1 MTAAVAE
8 KIEAAPPR
16 TITSRRFIL
25 PDWTDTQSWLLPRL
39 KVKLPHLQDIQI
51 HGWIR
56 SITDAQEFM
65 FIRTENAVACAQMTK
80 DVMSSAPEV
89 IERFVL
95 AKDRTEPGQVEECLH
110 LYGDLVRWAQNVGAR
125 DMTIEQFTDVTHEA
139 LAGRLG
145 RTFSRETVFVRV
157 EGKR

>member
-16 TITSRRFIL
+16 TITSRRFCL
-25 PDWTDTQSWLLPRL
+25 PDWTDTQGWLLPRL

-95 AKDRTEPGQVEECLH
+95 AKDRTEPSQVEECLH
-110 LYGDLVRWAQNVGAR
+110 LYGDLIRWAQNVGAR
-125 DMTIEQFTDVTHEA
+125 DMTIEQFTDVTHES
-139 LAGRLG
+139 LAARLG

-157 EGKR
+157 AGKR

>member
-1 MTAAVAE
+1 MSAAVAE
-8 KIEAAPPR
+8 KIEDTPR

-25 PDWTDTQSWLLPRL
+25 PDWTDTQNWLLPRL

-65 FIRTENAVACAQMTK
+65 FIRTENAVACAQMVK

-95 AKDRTEPGQVEECLH
+95 AKDRTQPGQVEECQH
-110 LYGDLVRWAQNVGAR
+110 LYADLFRWAQNVGAR
-125 DMTIEQFTDVTHEA
+125 DMTIEQFTDVKHED
-139 LAGRLG
+139 LATQFGRV
-145 RTFSRETVFVRV
+145 FERETKFVRV
-157 EGKR
+157 AGKR

>member
-1 MTAAVAE
+1 MTAAAVAE
-8 KIEAAPPR
+8 KIEDTPR

-25 PDWTDTQSWLLPRL
+25 PDWTDTQNWLLPRL

-65 FIRTENAVACAQMTK
+65 FIRTENAVACAQMVK

-95 AKDRTEPGQVEECLH
+95 AKDRTEPRQVEECQH
-110 LYGDLVRWAQNVGAR
+110 LYADLFRWAQNVGAR
-125 DMTIEQFTDVTHEA
+125 DMTIEQFTDVKHED
-139 LAGRLG
+139 LATQFGRV
-145 RTFSRETVFVRV
+145 FERETKFVRV
-157 EGKR
+157 AGKR

>member
-1 MTAAVAE
+1 MSAAVAE

-16 TITSRRFIL
+16 TITSRRFCL

-65 FIRTENAVACAQMTK
+65 FIRTENAVACAQMSK

-95 AKDRTEPGQVEECLH
+95 AKDRTEPAQVDECLH

-125 DMTIEQFTDVTHEA
+125 DMTIEQFTDVGHDA
-139 LAGRLG
+139 LAARLG

-157 EGKR
+157 AGKR

>member
-1 MTAAVAE
+1 MTAAAVAE
-8 KIEAAPPR
+8 KIEDTPR

-25 PDWTDTQSWLLPRL
+25 PDWTDTQNWLLPRL

-65 FIRTENAVACAQMTK
+65 FIRTENAVACAQMVK
-80 DVMSSAPEV
+80 DVLSSAPEV

-95 AKDRTEPGQVEECLH
+95 AKDRTEPSQVEECQH
-110 LYGDLVRWAQNVGAR
+110 LYADLFRWAQNVGAR
-125 DMTIEQFTDVTHEA
+125 DMTIEQFTDVKHED
-139 LAGRLG
+139 LATQFGRV
-145 RTFSRETVFVRV
+145 FERETKFVRV
-157 EGKR
+157 AGKR